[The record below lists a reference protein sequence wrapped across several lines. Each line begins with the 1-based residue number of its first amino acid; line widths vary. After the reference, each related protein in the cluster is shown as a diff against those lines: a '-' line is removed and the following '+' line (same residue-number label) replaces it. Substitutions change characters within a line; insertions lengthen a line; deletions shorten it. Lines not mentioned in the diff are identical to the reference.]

1 MEEKLRQFISQ
12 HKNDNV
18 QQLALQAHKFADI
31 DLPFALNQIAG
42 WQKARTK
49 LPTWAGVSN
58 IIYPQHLSLEQCS
71 SEFTALYKARLA
83 CRLMPN
89 EFNTMVDLTGGF
101 GVDFSFMAPH
111 FAEAV
116 YVEQQEY
123 LCTIARTN
131 FELLKLSNA
140 IIINDKAEHYLRT
153 MPPVGIIYID
163 PARRSSEGQ
172 KTILITDCTPNLLDL
187 KTQLIDKSH
196 ATIIKLSPM
205 LDWHRAL
212 EELTD
217 ENAHVNEVHILSH
230 NNECKELLLVMSASP
245 APTRIVCINNSTQF
259 AYTPS
264 QLKQRIIAHP
274 LQAGMHLYEPN
285 ASIMKAGGYAQLT
298 HEMPL
303 EAIAP
308 NSHLFVSSTSLP
320 NFPGR
325 HFIIQSISSFG
336 KKDLRN
342 NLRGI
347 ASANIA
353 VRNFPQTAV
362 ELRRKLKLSD
372 GGAHYIFATTDALGT
387 HLLLLCTKFNRKE
400 P

>member
-18 QQLALQAHKFADI
+18 QQLALQAHKFADV

-89 EFNTMVDLTGGF
+89 EFKTMVDLTGGF
-101 GVDFSFMAPH
+101 GVDFSFMASH

-131 FELLKLSNA
+131 FELLKISNA

-217 ENAHVNEVHILSH
+217 ENAHVNEVHILSR
-230 NNECKELLLVMSASP
+230 NNECKELLLVLQRVVAGDVHVFCVNDSEVFDYLYRADGRNAVPVLSA
-245 APTRIVCINNSTQF
+245 
-259 AYTPS
+259 
-264 QLKQRIIAHP
+264 P
-274 LQAGMHLYEPN
+274 LAEGMWLYEPN
-285 ASIMKAGGYAQLT
+285 ASIMKAGCFAQLCLAYALKSVS
-298 HEMPL
+298 H
-303 EAIAP
+303 
-308 NSHLFVSSTSLP
+308 NSHLFVSTDKLSG
-320 NFPGR
+320 FPGR
-325 HFIIQSISSFG
+325 SFRILSVSSMNR
-336 KKDLRN
+336 KDLRHALN
-342 NLRGI
+342 GI
-347 ASANIA
+347 SYANIA
-353 VRNFPQTAV
+353 VRNFPMSVA
-362 ELRRKLKLSD
+362 ELRKRLKLKD
-372 GGAHYIFATTDALGT
+372 GGDIYIFATTDATGN
-387 HLLLLCTKFNRKE
+387 HLLLIGRKAD
-400 P
+400 